1 MSPIRYILRFALP
14 YKGYI
19 ALNVVFNLLYAIFNA
34 LSFIALMPML
44 EVLFRGAKIPDKR
57 PEYQGVGELLNYALD
72 SFRFTVGQYAQEDA
86 LKALMI
92 VIGLILTSF
101 FLKNVFN
108 YCGIFFITYMR
119 NGVVKDIQNALY
131 AKLISFSASFHADN
145 KKGDS
150 LARITADVNEV
161 QNSFLA
167 VLEMLV
173 REPLTILFALG
184 SMFFISAKLT
194 LFVLI
199 FIPVAAWLISIVGK
213 SLKSRSERLQREL
226 GELLSFVE
234 ESLTGIPIIQIF
246 TAETAFTKKFS
257 RITKRIFTFSNNLI
271 HRQSLASPMSEFL
284 GIAVFGV
291 ILYFGGRLV
300 LVEETLTGE
309 AFLAYLG
316 LAYGVLTP
324 AKSMSRA
331 IYSVR
336 KGNAA
341 AMRIMEYLFHKSDIQ
356 SPKKPTPVPEFTKEI
371 AFNGIHFS
379 YDEENVIDGLNLTIP
394 KGNSVALVGSS
405 GSGKTTIANLLARFY
420 DPQKGTITIDGIAT
434 KDMELTEL
442 RKLFGYVTQDA
453 VLFHDSVKNN
463 LLMARPEATD
473 TELNEALAI
482 ANAATFVNELPKGM
496 DTVIGDAGNK
506 LSGGQKQRLAIARAV
521 LKNPPVMI
529 LDEATSALDTES
541 EKLVQD
547 ALQKMM
553 RNRTSL
559 IIAHRLST
567 IQSADEIVVLD
578 KGKILERGNHESL
591 LAQNGMYKKLIEL
604 QSFN

>member
-1 MSPIRYILRFALP
+1 
-14 YKGYI
+14 
-19 ALNVVFNLLYAIFNA
+19 
-34 LSFIALMPML
+34 ML
-44 EVLFRGAKIPDKR
+44 EVLFGNTKTPTNPPKYDGAKEI
-57 PEYQGVGELLNYALD
+57 LNYVLD
-72 SFRFTVGQYAQEDA
+72 SFRYSIGQYAQENE
-86 LKALMI
+86 LKALML
-92 VIGLILTSF
+92 VIGAILISF
-101 FLKNVFN
+101 FFKNIFN
-108 YCGIFFITYMR
+108 YCAVFFITYMR
-119 NGVVKDIQNALY
+119 NGVVKDIQSTLY
-131 AKLISFSASFHADN
+131 AKLISFSASFHTSN

-150 LARITADVNEV
+150 LARITADVTEV
-161 QNSFLA
+161 ERSFLA

-173 REPLTILFALG
+173 REPLAILFAVG

-194 LFVLI
+194 FFVLI

-213 SLKSRSERLQREL
+213 SLKSRSEKLQREL

-234 ESLTGIPIIQIF
+234 ESLSGIPIIQIF
-246 TAETAFTKKFS
+246 TAESAFNKKFS
-257 RITKRIFTFSNNLI
+257 NIAKRIFTFSNNLI

-291 ILYFGGRLV
+291 ILYYGGRLV
-300 LVEETLTGE
+300 LIEKTLTGE

-331 IYSVR
+331 IYSIR

-341 AMRIMEYLFHKSDIQ
+341 ALRIMEYLFHESDIQ
-356 SPKKPTPVPEFTKEI
+356 SPKNPTPVPEFSEEI
-371 AFNGIHFS
+371 AFKNIHFS
-379 YDEENVIDGLNLTIP
+379 YEDEKIINGLNLNIP
-394 KGNSVALVGSS
+394 KGNAVALVGSS
-405 GSGKTTIANLLARFY
+405 GSGKTTIANMLARFY
-420 DPQKGTITIDGIAT
+420 DPQEGSINIDGISI
-434 KDMELTEL
+434 KDMELTQL

-463 LLMARPEATD
+463 LLIARPDATD
-473 TELNEALAI
+473 VELNKALDI
-482 ANAATFVNELPKGM
+482 ANAATFVKELPRGM
-496 DTVIGDAGNK
+496 NTVIGDAGNK

-553 RNRTSL
+553 QNRTTL

-567 IQSADEIVVLD
+567 IKNADEIVVLD
-578 KGKILERGNHESL
+578 KGKVLERGNHESL

-604 QSFN
+604 QSFS

>member
-34 LSFIALMPML
+34 LSFIALWPML
-44 EVLFRGAKIPDKR
+44 EVLFGGEKMPTKR
-57 PEYQGVGELLNYALD
+57 PEYNGVGDFLNYTLD
-72 SFRFTVGQYAQEDA
+72 SFRFTVGQYAQDDA

-92 VIGLILTSF
+92 VIGVLLISF
-101 FLKNVFN
+101 FLKNLFN
-108 YCGIFFITYMR
+108 YCGVFFITYMR

-194 LFVLI
+194 LFVLV

-246 TAETAFTKKFS
+246 TAETAFNKKFS
-257 RITKRIFTFSNNLI
+257 HITKRIFTFANNLI
-271 HRQSLASPMSEFL
+271 HRQSLASPISEFL

-324 AKSMSRA
+324 AKSMSKA

-341 AMRIMEYLFHKSDIQ
+341 ALRIMEYLFHESDIQ
-356 SPKKPTPVPEFTKEI
+356 SPKKPTPVPEFSKEI
-371 AFNGIHFS
+371 AFNDIHFS
-379 YDEENVIDGLNLTIP
+379 YDKENVIDGLNLKIP

-420 DPQKGTITIDGIAT
+420 DPQKGTITIDGIVT

-442 RKLFGYVTQDA
+442 RTLFGYVTQDA

-473 TELNEALAI
+473 AELNEALAI
-482 ANAATFVNELPKGM
+482 ANALTFVNELPQGM

-553 RNRTSL
+553 QNRTSL

-567 IQSADEIVVLD
+567 IQNADEIVVLD

>member
-1 MSPIRYILRFALP
+1 MSPIRYILRYALP

-19 ALNVVFNLLYAIFNA
+19 ALNIAFNLLYAIFNA
-34 LSFIALMPML
+34 LSFIALWPML
-44 EVLFRGAKIPDKR
+44 EVLFGGEKTPAKQPKYEGIGD
-57 PEYQGVGELLNYALD
+57 VLNYALD
-72 SFRFTVGQYAQEDA
+72 SFRFTVGQYAQDDE

-92 VIGLILTSF
+92 VIGVLLVSF
-101 FLKNVFN
+101 FLKNLFN
-108 YCGIFFITYMR
+108 YGAVFFITYMR
-119 NGVVKDIQNALY
+119 NGVVKDLQGALY
-131 AKLISFSASFHADN
+131 AKLISFSPSFHSNN

-150 LARITADVNEV
+150 LARITSDVIEV
-161 QNSFLA
+161 QRSFLA
-167 VLEMLV
+167 VLEMLI

-184 SMFFISAKLT
+184 SMFFISTKLT
-194 LFVLI
+194 LFVLL
-199 FIPVAAWLISIVGK
+199 FIPVAAWLISIIGK
-213 SLKSRSERLQREL
+213 SLKSRSERVQREF
-226 GELLSFVE
+226 GELLSYVE
-234 ESLTGIPIIQIF
+234 ESLSGIPIIQIF
-246 TAETAFTKKFS
+246 TAESRFNQKFS
-257 RITKRIFTFSNNLI
+257 SVTKRLFSFSNNLT

-300 LVEETLTGE
+300 LVEQTLTGE
-309 AFLAYLG
+309 AFITYLG

-341 AMRIMEYLFHKSDIQ
+341 AQRIMEYLFYESDIQ
-356 SPKKPTPVPEFTKEI
+356 SPKKPTNFTSFSKDI
-371 AFNGIHFS
+371 SFNNIHFS
-379 YDEENVIDGLNLTIP
+379 YDEEKVINGLDLTIP
-394 KGNSVALVGSS
+394 KGTSVALVGPS

-420 DPQKGTITIDGIAT
+420 DPQKGNITIDGIAT
-434 KDMELTEL
+434 DSLDLEEL
-442 RKLFGYVTQDA
+442 RALFGFVTQDA

-463 LLMARPEATD
+463 LRIARPDATD
-473 TELNEALAI
+473 SEIEEALAI
-482 ANAATFVNELPKGM
+482 ANADSFVAELPQGIN
-496 DTVIGDAGNK
+496 TVIGDSGNK

-553 RNRTSL
+553 QNRTSL

-567 IQSADEIVVLD
+567 IKSVDEIIVLD
-578 KGKILERGNHESL
+578 KGIVLERGTHDTL

>member
-1 MSPIRYILRFALP
+1 MSPIRYILRYALP

-19 ALNVVFNLLYAIFNA
+19 ALNIVFNLLYALFNA
-34 LSFIALMPML
+34 ISFIALWPML
-44 EVLFRGAKIPDKR
+44 EVLFKGQKTPTVKPVYSDDVAFKDF
-57 PEYQGVGELLNYALD
+57 VFD
-72 SFRFTVGQYAQEDA
+72 SYRYTVGQYAQDDA

-92 VIGLILTSF
+92 VIGTILVCF
-101 FLKNVFN
+101 LLKNVFN
-108 YCGIFFITYMR
+108 YAAIFFITYMR
-119 NGVVKDIQNALY
+119 NGVVKDLQNTLY
-131 AKLISFSASFHADN
+131 AKLISFSASFHSEN

-150 LARITADVNEV
+150 LARITSDVVEV
-161 QNSFLA
+161 QRSFLA
-167 VLEMLV
+167 VLEMLI
-173 REPLTILFALG
+173 REPLTILFALIAMIIL
-184 SMFFISAKLT
+184 SVKLT

-199 FIPVAAWLISIVGK
+199 FIPISGWLISIIGK
-213 SLKSRSERLQREL
+213 SLKSRSDRVQREF
-226 GELLSFVE
+226 GELLSYVE

-246 TAETAFTKKFS
+246 TAESAFNKKFS
-257 RITKRIFTFSNNLI
+257 RITKRLFSFSNNLT

-291 ILYFGGRLV
+291 ILYVGGRLV
-300 LVEETLTGE
+300 LVEGTLTGE
-309 AFLAYLG
+309 AFLTYLG

-341 AMRIMEYLFHKSDIQ
+341 AQRIMEYLFYTSDIQ
-356 SPKKPTPVPEFTKEI
+356 SPKKPKTLSHFSKDIVFRDV
-371 AFNGIHFS
+371 HFS
-379 YDEENVIDGLNLTIP
+379 YDQEKIINGLNLTIS
-394 KGNSVALVGSS
+394 KGKSIALVGSS
-405 GSGKTTIANLLARFY
+405 GSGKTTIANMLARFY
-420 DPQKGTITIDGIAT
+420 DVQKGGITIDGISI
-434 KDMELTEL
+434 DEMDLNEL
-442 RKLFGYVTQDA
+442 RALFGYVTQDA

-463 LLMARPEATD
+463 LKIARPHATD
-473 TELNEALAI
+473 QEIKKALQI
-482 ANAATFVNELPKGM
+482 ANAASFIEELPNGI

-547 ALQKMM
+547 ALQKLMQ
-553 RNRTSL
+553 NRTSL

-567 IQSADEIVVLD
+567 IKSADEIIVLD
-578 KGKILERGNHESL
+578 KGKVLERGTHNSL

-604 QSFN
+604 QSFD

>member
-1 MSPIRYILRFALP
+1 MSPIRYILRYALP

-19 ALNVVFNLLYAIFNA
+19 ALNIVFNILYAFFHAI
-34 LSFIALMPML
+34 SFIALWPML
-44 EVLFRGAKIPDKR
+44 EVLFGSEKTPTKKPAY
-57 PEYQGVGELLNYALD
+57 EGVGELLNYALD
-72 SFRFTVGQYAQEDA
+72 LFRYSVEEYAQEDA
-86 LKALMI
+86 LKALMV
-92 VIGLILTSF
+92 VIAVLLISF
-101 FLKNVFN
+101 FLKNLFN
-108 YCGIFFITYMR
+108 YCAIFFITFMR
-119 NGVVKDIQNALY
+119 NGVVQDLQNALY
-131 AKLISFSASFHADN
+131 AKLISFSANFHSDN

-150 LARITADVNEV
+150 LSRITADVNEV
-161 QNSFLA
+161 QSSFLS
-167 VLEMLV
+167 VIEMLV
-173 REPLTILFALG
+173 REPLTIIFALG
-184 SMFFISAKLT
+184 SMFLISSKLT
-194 LFVLI
+194 FFVLI
-199 FIPVAAWLISIVGK
+199 FIPVAGWLISIIGK
-213 SLKSRSERLQREL
+213 TLKSRSEKLQREF

-246 TAETAFTKKFS
+246 TAEKAFNKKFS
-257 RITKRIFTFSNNLI
+257 NITKRVFTFANNLV
-271 HRQSLASPMSEFL
+271 HRQSLASPISEFL

-300 LVEETLTGE
+300 LVEKTLTGE
-309 AFLAYLG
+309 AFITYLG

-324 AKSMSRA
+324 AKSISRA

-341 AMRIMEYLFHKSDIQ
+341 AQRIMEYLFYKSEIQ
-356 SPKKPTPVPEFTKEI
+356 SPKNPKKLPAFSKEI
-371 AFNGIHFS
+371 SFQNIHFS
-379 YDEENVIDGLNLTIP
+379 YGEENVIKNLNLIIP
-394 KGNSVALVGSS
+394 KGKSVALVGSS

-420 DPQKGTITIDGIAT
+420 DPQKGSITIDGVPTNAV
-434 KDMELTEL
+434 DLHEL
-442 RKLFGYVTQDA
+442 RTLFGFVTQDA
-453 VLFHDSVKNN
+453 ILFHDTVKNN
-463 LLMARPEATD
+463 LRIARPNATD
-473 TELNEALAI
+473 ADLSEALAI
-482 ANAATFVNELPKGM
+482 ANAATFVAELPQGI
-496 DTVIGDAGNK
+496 DTIIGDAGNK

-553 RNRTSL
+553 QNRTSL

-567 IQSADEIVVLD
+567 IQSADEIIVLD
-578 KGKILERGNHESL
+578 KGNVLERGTHDAL

>member
-1 MSPIRYILRFALP
+1 MSPIRYILRYALP

-19 ALNVVFNLLYAIFNA
+19 ALNIVFNLLYAFFHA
-34 LSFIALMPML
+34 VSFIALWPML
-44 EVLFRGAKIPDKR
+44 EVLFGGKKTPTER
-57 PEYQGVGELLNYALD
+57 PAYKGLADFLNYALD
-72 SFRFTVGQYAQEDA
+72 SFRYAVGQYAQDDA

-92 VIGLILTSF
+92 VIGVLLVSF
-101 FLKNVFN
+101 FLKNLFN
-108 YCGIFFITYMR
+108 YCAIFFITYMR
-119 NGVVKDIQNALY
+119 NGVVQDLQNALY
-131 AKLISFSASFHADN
+131 AKLISFSAHFHSDN

-150 LARITADVNEV
+150 LSRITADVNEV
-161 QNSFLA
+161 QSSFLS
-167 VLEMLV
+167 VIEMLV

-184 SMFFISAKLT
+184 SMFFISTKLT

-199 FIPVAAWLISIVGK
+199 FIPIAGWLISIIGK
-213 SLKSRSERLQREL
+213 SLKSRSERLQREF

-246 TAETAFTKKFS
+246 TAEKAFSQKFS
-257 RITKRIFTFSNNLI
+257 GITKRVFTFANNLI
-271 HRQSLASPMSEFL
+271 HRQSLASPVSEFL

-300 LVEETLTGE
+300 LVEQSLTGE
-309 AFLAYLG
+309 AFITYLG

-341 AMRIMEYLFHKSDIQ
+341 AQRIMEYLFYHSEIQ
-356 SPKKPTPVPEFTKEI
+356 SPKEPKKLDGFSREI
-371 AFNGIHFS
+371 AFNAIHFS
-379 YDEENVIDGLNLTIP
+379 YDEEKVINGLDLTIP
-394 KGNSVALVGSS
+394 KGKSVALVGSS

-434 KDMELTEL
+434 NTVDLHEL
-442 RKLFGYVTQDA
+442 RRLFGFVTQDA
-453 VLFHDSVKNN
+453 ILFHDTVKNN
-463 LLMARPEATD
+463 LRIASPHATD
-473 TELNEALAI
+473 DELAEALAI
-482 ANAATFVNELPKGM
+482 ANADSFVAELPQGIN
-496 DTVIGDAGNK
+496 TVIGDGGNK

-553 RNRTSL
+553 QNRTSL

-567 IQSADEIVVLD
+567 IKSADEIIVLD
-578 KGKILERGNHESL
+578 KGNVLERGTHETL

-604 QSFN
+604 QSFD